1 MFRTI
6 AVFILGVYVGQEYG
20 NLIPNVKVKGEEFYD
35 NLLETEFY
43 KKISEDF
50 KKNRNE

>member
-20 NLIPNVKVKGEEFYD
+20 NVIPNVKSKGSEMFDEFSQT
-35 NLLETEFY
+35 NFY
-43 KKISEDF
+43 KKLSEDF
-50 KKNRNE
+50 KK

>member
-20 NLIPNVKVKGEEFYD
+20 NVIPNVKIKSEELLD
-35 NLLETEFY
+35 NFLETDFY
-43 KKISEDF
+43 KKLKEDL
-50 KKNRNE
+50 KK

>member
-20 NLIPNVKVKGEEFYD
+20 NLIPNVKMKGEEFYE
-35 NLLETEFY
+35 NLLETDFY
-43 KKISEDF
+43 KKIIDDL
-50 KKNRNE
+50 KKNSNE